1 MQVLYHATSDRVF
14 HRRMAS
20 SAWGTWRENIEVN
33 QGAAEGDMIYRSAS
47 AWTRLAKGAANQL
60 LRINSGATS
69 PEWGVALDVSGSAPA
84 YACRAWVNF
93 NGQGAVSIR
102 GSGNVTSITDNG
114 TGNYTVNFTTDMPD
128 ANFATVVAASRVGAD
143 GYAGVANNRTTTS
156 VSVLTYEAG
165 NFVDQ
170 AEVSVAVFR

>member
-20 SAWGTWRENIEVN
+20 SAWGTWRENIDVN

-69 PEWGVALDVSGSAPA
+69 PEWGSTLDAPGSAPA

-114 TGNYTVNFTTDMPD
+114 TGNYTVNFTTAMPD